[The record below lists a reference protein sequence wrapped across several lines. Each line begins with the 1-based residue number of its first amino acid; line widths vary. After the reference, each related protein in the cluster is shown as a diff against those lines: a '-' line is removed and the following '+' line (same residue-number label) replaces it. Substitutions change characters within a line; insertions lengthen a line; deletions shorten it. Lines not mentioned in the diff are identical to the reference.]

1 MDVVVSRC
9 AGIDI
14 GKAEVVV
21 CLRVPGSRGKRVSEV
36 RTFSAVAREIKRLAE
51 WLAEHQ
57 VSHVVM
63 EATGQYWKP
72 VWDVLAERG
81 FELMLVNAR
90 HVKMVPGRKSEAD
103 ATWLA
108 ELLEHGLLRGSFVPP
123 RVVRELRDLTRY
135 RKRLVQ
141 AQTSEGQRIAKILE
155 DAGIKLDSL
164 SHTCWVCQVGRCCGP

>member
-90 HVKMVPGRKSEAD
+90 HVKMVPGRKTDLLTELLQGFWGGCVLRGV
-103 ATWLA
+103 WLA
-108 ELLEHGLLRGSFVPP
+108 RFAARDRRWRTAAGFGGAGGAGAGWSGGDRRSVPA
-123 RVVRELRDLTRY
+123 V
-135 RKRLVQ
+135 
-141 AQTSEGQRIAKILE
+141 S
-155 DAGIKLDSL
+155 AG
-164 SHTCWVCQVGRCCGP
+164 

>member
-1 MDVVVSRC
+1 MDVMVSKC

-21 CLRVPGSRGKRVSEV
+21 CLRVPGSRGQRVSEV
-36 RTFSAVAREIKRLAE
+36 RTFSTVAGQINRLAD
-51 WLAEHQ
+51 WLAEQQ

-90 HVKMVPGRKSEAD
+90 HVTMPKSDHSSRLSDPTASGGCLAGTTRLPGPV
-103 ATWLA
+103 LI
-108 ELLEHGLLRGSFVPP
+108 GS
-123 RVVRELRDLTRY
+123 
-135 RKRLVQ
+135 
-141 AQTSEGQRIAKILE
+141 GQPVL
-155 DAGIKLDSL
+155 GG
-164 SHTCWVCQVGRCCGP
+164 VFQ